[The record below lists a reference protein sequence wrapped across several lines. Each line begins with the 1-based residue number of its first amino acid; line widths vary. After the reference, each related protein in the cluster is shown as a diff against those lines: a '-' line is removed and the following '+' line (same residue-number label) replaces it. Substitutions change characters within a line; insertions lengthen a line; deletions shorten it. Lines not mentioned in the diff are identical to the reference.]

1 MSERELLALPE
12 AELLAT
18 SEREVFVQ
26 VPLERYD
33 ALLRHE
39 LIVDILARA
48 VRAAKYSGEIENAV
62 RLLLN
67 LPKEE
72 TTE

>member
-1 MSERELLALPE
+1 MSKIEFLSLPE
-12 AELLAT
+12 AELT
-18 SEREVFVQ
+18 CTPVFVQ
-26 VPLERYD
+26 VPIERYD
-33 ALLRHE
+33 ALVRHE

>member
-1 MSERELLALPE
+1 MSEIEFLSLPE

-18 SEREVFVQ
+18 SEREVFLQ

-48 VRAAKYSGEIENAV
+48 VRSAKYSGEIENAV

>member
-1 MSERELLALPE
+1 MSDKEFLVLPE

-18 SEREVFVQ
+18 PEREAFAR
-26 VPLERYD
+26 VPLDRYD

-39 LIVDILARA
+39 LIVDILAGA
-48 VRAAKYSGEIENAV
+48 VKSAKYSGEIAEAV

-72 TTE
+72 PTE

>member
-1 MSERELLALPE
+1 MPEREL
-12 AELLAT
+12 
-18 SEREVFVQ
+18 FVQ

-33 ALLRHE
+33 ELLRCE
-39 LIVDILARA
+39 QIIDILAGA
-48 VRAAKYSGEIENAV
+48 VKSAKYSGEIAEAV

-72 TTE
+72 TAE

>member
-1 MSERELLALPE
+1 MSKIEFLSLPE

-18 SEREVFVQ
+18 PEREVFVQ
-26 VPLERYD
+26 VPIERYD
-33 ALLRHE
+33 ALVRCE
-39 LIVDILARA
+39 QIVGILAGA
-48 VRAAKYSGEIENAV
+48 VKSAKYSGEIAEAV

-72 TTE
+72 TAE

>member
-39 LIVDILARA
+39 LIVDILASA
-48 VRAAKYSGEIENAV
+48 VRAAKYSGEIAEAV

-72 TTE
+72 TAE

>member
-1 MSERELLALPE
+1 MSDKEFLVLPE
-12 AELLAT
+12 AELTCAP
-18 SEREVFVQ
+18 VFVQ
-26 VPLERYD
+26 VPIERYD
-33 ALLRHE
+33 ALVRHE

-67 LPKEE
+67 LPNEE
-72 TTE
+72 PAE

>member
-39 LIVDILARA
+39 LIVDILASD
-48 VRAAKYSGEIENAV
+48 VRAAQYSGEIAEAV

-72 TTE
+72 TAE

>member
-1 MSERELLALPE
+1 MSERELLSLPE

-39 LIVDILARA
+39 LIVDILASA

-72 TTE
+72 TAE